1 MDGVIA
7 FYASWIDCRCRVLLE
22 IPVDRGFHSEGWGSR
37 SLEIRASRETVTRAA
52 QTERRDRR
60 EDSLAEVTSRP
71 LDSQMSSDW
80 ICGMV

>member
-52 QTERRDRR
+52 QTERRNRR
-60 EDSLAEVTSRP
+60 EDSLAEATTWP
-71 LDSQMSSDW
+71 LGGGVSVDW
-80 ICGMV
+80 VCGMV